1 MAALLT
7 PRKSDKELTATA
19 TRSRVHSRF
28 VQQDEP
34 TPRQLPERT
43 GKHFC
48 VKCRA
53 DVPAEEYF
61 RNDFVCDK
69 CAEEEEPEE
78 QREPHRGHP

>member
-1 MAALLT
+1 MAALLN
-7 PRKSDKELTATA
+7 PRQSDKELTA
-19 TRSRVHSRF
+19 RVHSRL

-53 DVPAEEYF
+53 EVPADEYF
-61 RNDFVCDK
+61 RNDFMCDP
-69 CAEEEEPEE
+69 CAEEEEKRGEE